1 VELAKNRWINQMSQR
16 EIANSMGITRGQVDW
31 NLKKF
36 KKAISELSDSTDLV
50 EDSQKD
56 QRGGVNMKS
65 LGELLFGLI
74 LLFLT
79 GNLAKQQIYKPLK
92 QETVMK
98 VSAGLGSL
106 ELFSSKLTQ
115 RN

>member
-1 VELAKNRWINQMSQR
+1 M
-16 EIANSMGITRGQVDW
+16 
-31 NLKKF
+31 
-36 KKAISELSDSTDLV
+36 KA
-50 EDSQKD
+50 
-56 QRGGVNMKS
+56 
-65 LGELLFGLI
+65 LGELLFGLV

-79 GNLAKQQIYKPLK
+79 GSFAKQEIYKSLK
-92 QETVMK
+92 NETVIK

>member
-1 VELAKNRWINQMSQR
+1 
-16 EIANSMGITRGQVDW
+16 
-31 NLKKF
+31 
-36 KKAISELSDSTDLV
+36 
-50 EDSQKD
+50 
-56 QRGGVNMKS
+56 MKS